1 MRRVLAAGV
10 LLFAAAS
17 ADKLQRSQDQ
27 FEKGLRF
34 IESNDYEQALAAF
47 EQAATLNPRS
57 SDAIFNLANTLREL
71 SRLDDAK
78 REYKRC
84 VRVDPQHADC
94 FFNLGI
100 TYRRTDE
107 LELSIQAFKDVLRIS
122 PRYRH
127 RFLLAPVPASGPLTA
142 TRASLAALPC
152 AEMRERTMSWA
163 SNCRSSV

>member
-10 LLFAAAS
+10 LLFATAS

-107 LELSIQAFKDVLRIS
+107 LELSIQAFKYVLRIN
-122 PRYRH
+122 PRYRL
-127 RFLLAPVPASGPLTA
+127 RCLLAPAPPTYRRRQARMKSVVLCGRTG
-142 TRASLAALPC
+142 
-152 AEMRERTMSWA
+152 MRGRIM
-163 SNCRSSV
+163 